1 MFKNVIKSVFVII
14 CVFLIFACSNVLLHD
29 SVEEDFNNDRAST
42 ANVYFSNATQVA
54 DFVKSHGYKW
64 EWSDLGNVNLV
75 IIRGAGS
82 GYKPSSSYYDNV
94 YDDLFVVVTKSGAVY
109 EYNRGNAEGTTWA
122 TKVNEYGYNK
132 LIGTVIY

>member
-54 DFVKSHGYKW
+54 D
-64 EWSDLGNVNLV
+64 
-75 IIRGAGS
+75 
-82 GYKPSSSYYDNV
+82 
-94 YDDLFVVVTKSGAVY
+94 
-109 EYNRGNAEGTTWA
+109 
-122 TKVNEYGYNK
+122 
-132 LIGTVIY
+132 